1 MILWKKLSELFSLF
15 RVETEVTG
23 YISSFIDQDKL
34 VHKITVKLL
43 LGMGFF
49 SLKALSV
56 MTRLQICHTWIT
68 QSYLLKKEDQPFCH
82 ACHSPF
88 TVKHVLIE
96 CSDFTHIRN
105 KFYTTTDVH
114 TLFREVDFSKIHR
127 IPQGN

>member
-1 MILWKKLSELFSLF
+1 MILWKKLSELF

-23 YISSFIDQDKL
+23 YISSFIDHDKL
-34 VHKITVKLL
+34 VNKITVKLL

-56 MTRLQICHTWIT
+56 ITRLQICHTWIT
-68 QSYLLKKEDQPFCH
+68 QSYLLKKEDQPSCH

-88 TVKHVLIE
+88 TVKHVLLE

-105 KFYTTTDVH
+105 KIYTTSDVH
-114 TLFREVDFSKIHR
+114 TFPR
-127 IPQGN
+127 G